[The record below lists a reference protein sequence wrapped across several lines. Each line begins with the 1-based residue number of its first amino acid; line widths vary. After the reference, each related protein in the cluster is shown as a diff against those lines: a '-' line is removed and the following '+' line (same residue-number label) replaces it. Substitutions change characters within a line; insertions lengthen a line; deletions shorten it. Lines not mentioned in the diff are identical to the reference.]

1 MVVQGPHKW
10 RLKTSYEKKRKR
22 RSKKATIL
30 TTLYL
35 ESIFWCLGGKIIKI
49 TINTKYTID
58 YG

>member
-1 MVVQGPHKW
+1 MK
-10 RLKTSYEKKRKR
+10 KSEKEEA
-22 RSKKATIL
+22 KKATIL